1 MRLICLNLKV
11 IFSSVILYLF
21 YAFIALFFLFFL
33 VMMNQTRFINYA
45 VFLDSLAYL
54 EIAVFILAFCLAVY
68 FAHQGYAL
76 EESCFVSKPACL
88 LGRLSAVLIASGCVC
103 AVPLLYIVAASVS
116 EGTELYFSCLA
127 AAYFILRWLSLLLV
141 SQSLGFLAGSL
152 LKKTFV
158 YLLAAWRV

>member
-33 VMMNQTRFINYA
+33 VMMNQTRFINHA

-68 FAHQGYAL
+68 FAHRGYAL
-76 EESCFVSKPACL
+76 EEACFVSKPACS

-103 AVPLLYIVAASVS
+103 AVPLIYIAAASVS
-116 EGTELYFSCLA
+116 KERSC
-127 AAYFILRWLSLLLV
+127 IS
-141 SQSLGFLAGSL
+141 
-152 LKKTFV
+152 
-158 YLLAAWRV
+158 AAWPPHILFCDGYPCFWYPNPWAFWRDLC